1 MKRTRILSCVL
12 AAAVSAFAV
21 FPALADYTEGTYDVE
36 RERITYDDGSATND
50 IDGSPALQVGG
61 SGNYDYD
68 EGIDDRT
75 YMFKFPSTGGN
86 CEMMTNDFFL
96 SFDFRFD
103 TIDGAVPGVI
113 GIDRVDDNGKNEK
126 TGPMF
131 TYSDGQIR
139 TQTGSDKYS
148 DLGEVSPDTWYTIEM
163 EGKMVADDAAVE
175 FRLYGYED
183 GEKTLISS
191 EPALNLRQFYAGANN
206 GRPNLMYAASASI
219 DNVIFIS
226 EYPDEVRVTSD
237 ASEVDAGQSITLDY
251 EMYRFDKLMTKHD
264 VVWSVYDEANASEI
278 TDGSVTISD
287 SGVLRA
293 DINSDDQ
300 TVTVRATT
308 NASGQELT
316 GTYQVKINA
325 VSTEDEPFDSIVI
338 SGPSSVKAGTSTQY
352 SFTAEK
358 NGADVTDTI
367 EDSDVV
373 WSVYTPDDLL
383 ENGNTGIKAENGL
396 LSIDDS
402 IIAQNIVLRASTES
416 GAVYTSYPVAIEF
429 SDNQTETV
437 LGSNACETDMGMTE
451 RADSWDGS
459 YAYRS
464 LGAFNVVTFSRSS
477 DYVLTALD
485 IKFEQADSGFTLRQ
499 VSGNKSSP
507 CVRYHDGS
515 LAMQTSGSKWDP
527 LMKIDSDTWYHIEML
542 YSHNENNAS
551 LMIAPYNA
559 DGTLGETS
567 RFLAVN
573 TRNNEAYDGLQIE
586 TGAVVDNVKIAVPQA
601 DAIQLSAESSSM
613 FAGSDNQI
621 TASASRNG
629 LPLLS
634 YSGLT
639 WEVLDSDNL
648 PIINGSVTISQTG
661 LLTVDTM
668 AAEQTINVVASS
680 GDVSASIPITIQSSE
695 VFRVTNL
702 GLNEEKTKI
711 VKMYVDKDFYY
722 NDSVTFIIAVY
733 SPEGELKGVSFR
745 SGYGDNYGIGPN
757 EVNFDFTLPE
767 DFDPATDTIST
778 FVWTS
783 LN

>member
-1 MKRTRILSCVL
+1 MLSCVL
-12 AAAVSAFAV
+12 AAAVSAFAA
-21 FPALADYTEGTYDVE
+21 FPALADYTEGTYDIE

-50 IDGSPALQVGG
+50 IDGSPALQAGG

-139 TQTGSDKYS
+139 TRTGSDKYS

-163 EGKMVADDAAVE
+163 EGKMVVDDAAVE

-206 GRPNLMYAASASI
+206 GRPNLMYAASVSI

-237 ASEVDAGQSITLDY
+237 ASEVDAGQSMTLDY

-278 TDGSVTISD
+278 TDGSVTIND

-352 SFTAEK
+352 SFTATK
-358 NGADVTDTI
+358 NGEDVTETV

-383 ENGNTGIKAENGL
+383 ENGNIGIKAENGL
-396 LSIDDS
+396 LSIED
-402 IIAQNIVLRASTES
+402 
-416 GAVYTSYPVAIEF
+416 VYKRQPQWQGRYVCF
-429 SDNQTETV
+429 S
-437 LGSNACETDMGMTE
+437 
-451 RADSWDGS
+451 
-459 YAYRS
+459 
-464 LGAFNVVTFSRSS
+464 
-477 DYVLTALD
+477 ALC
-485 IKFEQADSGFTLRQ
+485 
-499 VSGNKSSP
+499 P
-507 CVRYHDGS
+507 
-515 LAMQTSGSKWDP
+515 P
-527 LMKIDSDTWYHIEML
+527 
-542 YSHNENNAS
+542 
-551 LMIAPYNA
+551 
-559 DGTLGETS
+559 
-567 RFLAVN
+567 
-573 TRNNEAYDGLQIE
+573 
-586 TGAVVDNVKIAVPQA
+586 
-601 DAIQLSAESSSM
+601 
-613 FAGSDNQI
+613 
-621 TASASRNG
+621 
-629 LPLLS
+629 
-634 YSGLT
+634 
-639 WEVLDSDNL
+639 
-648 PIINGSVTISQTG
+648 
-661 LLTVDTM
+661 
-668 AAEQTINVVASS
+668 
-680 GDVSASIPITIQSSE
+680 
-695 VFRVTNL
+695 FR
-702 GLNEEKTKI
+702 
-711 VKMYVDKDFYY
+711 
-722 NDSVTFIIAVY
+722 
-733 SPEGELKGVSFR
+733 R
-745 SGYGDNYGIGPN
+745 
-757 EVNFDFTLPE
+757 
-767 DFDPATDTIST
+767 
-778 FVWTS
+778 
-783 LN
+783 